1 MSVNSTKVVKEF
13 NRIKKLGFVE
23 NVKENHHD
31 GSAGNTFEHYLGV
44 KENNLKDPD
53 FLDFEVKTK
62 KKKSSSWISLFTLK
76 PDSPN
81 DGDKYMRENWG
92 IIDEEYPQHKCFR
105 TSLYAHRWSVV
116 YEKFK
121 YKVFNSAEEKKV
133 YITKADLNE
142 NILDQSVYWNYS
154 SINQGVKKLKNTFFV
169 NYEIKK
175 KGGKH
180 FYKYTN
186 ATVFLDYI
194 GDNNFYD
201 LLNDGFIRYDNR
213 LGIYRSGDKKGL
225 LHNHGGGFRANPK
238 NIDKLYSTKIEV

>member
-92 IIDEEYPQHKCFR
+92 INDEEYPKYKGFR
-105 TSLYAHRWSVV
+105 T
-116 YEKFK
+116 
-121 YKVFNSAEEKKV
+121 
-133 YITKADLNE
+133 D
-142 NILDQSVYWNYS
+142 
-154 SINQGVKKLKNTFFV
+154 
-169 NYEIKK
+169 
-175 KGGKH
+175 
-180 FYKYTN
+180 
-186 ATVFLDYI
+186 
-194 GDNNFYD
+194 
-201 LLNDGFIRYDNR
+201 
-213 LGIYRSGDKKGL
+213 
-225 LHNHGGGFRANPK
+225 
-238 NIDKLYSTKIEV
+238 